1 MGSFPAPAGAAPP
14 PAGAAVKNGQAT
26 LAQASAAGTT
36 IGAPTP
42 LSVGAPPPAPVQPPA
57 MPPIGATAPANPPIA
72 PHGQMQSVGTHQ
84 SASPLKR
91 GNPTFG
97 MSR

>member
-1 MGSFPAPAGAAPP
+1 MGSFPPPAGAAPP
-14 PAGAAVKNGQAT
+14 PAGAAVTNGKAT

-42 LSVGAPPPAPVQPPA
+42 LSVGAPPPVAVQPPA
-57 MPPIGATAPANPPIA
+57 MPPIGATAPVNPPVA
-72 PHGQMQSVGTHQ
+72 PHVQQQSVGTHQ
-84 SASPLKR
+84 RASPLKR

-97 MSR
+97 MSK